1 MKRCVLYK
9 KLAGDKIQCLACN
22 HFCKISEGHVG
33 ICGVRQNKDGK
44 LNLLVYGKAIGVGI
58 DPIEKKPFYHFLPG
72 SFAYSLGTF
81 GCNFRCG
88 NCQNFE
94 ISQILGLKGRVK
106 KYDKISWGEQ
116 LPPEEIV
123 KRAKEN
129 NCKSIAYTY
138 NEPTIWAEYALDT
151 MKLARKSGLKNVWVS
166 NGFMSRETLDLI
178 TPYLDAINIDIK
190 SFDEKF
196 YMSNCAAKLAP
207 VLENCQRIVKKKIWL
222 EITTLV
228 IPTLSDNEKML
239 TKLAKFIKD
248 KLGDFVPWHLSAF
261 SGSISWKLQDVPDTT
276 IKQLTTAYKIGKKQG
291 LKYIYIGNVQTK
303 DFENTLCPKC
313 KKIIFQR
320 IGYNIYTPEISGQC
334 PNCKNKIEG
343 IFQ

>member
-1 MKRCVLYK
+1 
-9 KLAGDKIQCLACN
+9 
-22 HFCKISEGHVG
+22 
-33 ICGVRQNKDGK
+33 
-44 LNLLVYGKAIGVGI
+44 
-58 DPIEKKPFYHFLPG
+58 
-72 SFAYSLGTF
+72 
-81 GCNFRCG
+81 
-88 NCQNFE
+88 
-94 ISQILGLKGRVK
+94 
-106 KYDKISWGEQ
+106 
-116 LPPEEIV
+116 
-123 KRAKEN
+123 
-129 NCKSIAYTY
+129 
-138 NEPTIWAEYALDT
+138 
-151 MKLARKSGLKNVWVS
+151 
-166 NGFMSRETLDLI
+166 
-178 TPYLDAINIDIK
+178 
-190 SFDEKF
+190 
-196 YMSNCAAKLAP
+196 MSNCAAKLAP